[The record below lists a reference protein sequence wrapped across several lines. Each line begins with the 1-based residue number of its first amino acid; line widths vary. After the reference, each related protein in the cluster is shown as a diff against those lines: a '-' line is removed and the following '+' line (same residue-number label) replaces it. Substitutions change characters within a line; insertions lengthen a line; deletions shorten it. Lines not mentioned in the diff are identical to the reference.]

1 MKKLTLYIKESSE
14 YSYKINTWMHSKPE
28 EQKLWDNACK
38 SWKETRQIDDVAI
51 QDFMNGTDVRGFVDF
66 MNDNI
71 NDNNIHS
78 DDFDV
83 IKKII
88 MNYE

>member
-1 MKKLTLYIKESSE
+1 MKKLTSYIKESSE
-14 YSYKINTWMHSKPE
+14 YAYKLNTWMRSKPE

-38 SWKETRQIDDVAI
+38 SWKETRQIDDSAV
-51 QDFMNGTDVRGFVDF
+51 QDFMNNTDVRGFVDF
-66 MNDNI
+66 MNDNV
-71 NDNNIHS
+71 NNNNIHS